1 MKVFMRW
8 LYIEKNSFF
17 ILLFTAVSCL
27 FVSKSNAE
35 PQEVKKMELCGACF
49 DIDGTL
55 TTHVMGYHPVGY
67 FEFIL
72 AGMLCRKGCLP
83 VNALERVSLVENTV
97 AEANPFFAA
106 EHLGLNCAEYREE
119 LMRYQE
125 KYLDRHQDTLRLL
138 AFLTDRG
145 IPVFITTNNTKARA
159 ETVLEF
165 LGIRRKIRKIYTPQI
180 TGVRKKSPD
189 FWMYV
194 ISDTGIAGKNLVVI
208 GDEEISDSQVPLHAG
223 FGMSCLLPE
232 KRKREKL
239 PAGWLVQK
247 VKAGCIL
254 RESATKNPDSRKFSR
269 NRRPAPAVP
278 GETGYSAE

>member
-35 PQEVKKMELCGACF
+35 PQEVEKMELCGACF

-83 VNALERVSLVENTV
+83 VNALEQVSLVENTV
-97 AEANPFFAA
+97 AEANPFLRGTSGA
-106 EHLGLNCAEYREE
+106 ELCGIPGRIDALSGKISGPAPGYASAS
-119 LMRYQE
+119 
-125 KYLDRHQDTLRLL
+125 

-180 TGVRKKSPD
+180 TGARKKSPD

-232 KRKREKL
+232 KREREKL

>member
-1 MKVFMRW
+1 M
-8 LYIEKNSFF
+8 S
-17 ILLFTAVSCL
+17 
-27 FVSKSNAE
+27 
-35 PQEVKKMELCGACF
+35 
-49 DIDGTL
+49 
-55 TTHVMGYHPVGY
+55 
-67 FEFIL
+67 
-72 AGMLCRKGCLP
+72 
-83 VNALERVSLVENTV
+83 
-97 AEANPFFAA
+97 EANPFLAA

-180 TGVRKKSPD
+180 TGARKKSPD

-194 ISDTGIAGKNLVVI
+194 ISDTGIASKNLVVI

-232 KRKREKL
+232 KREREKL

-269 NRRPAPAVP
+269 NRRPVPAVP